1 MTTKKSAAKKAAP
14 KRKKAVAKKAAAPKR
29 KKAATK
35 KVVAKKAAVKKV
47 AAKKAAPK
55 RKKVVAAK
63 TAAPKRK
70 KVAAKKVA
78 PKRKKVAAKKV
89 APKRKKVAA
98 KKAVAPKRKKATTKK
113 VAAKKS
119 ATRKSAPQRK
129 KAAVKKTAARQPKK
143 IAAPV
148 QVNFA
153 ALEPTPAPKKI
164 KRNIPKWQKTSK
176 LHYLMLTLI
185 TFLSIFPFYWMFIV
199 SSNTDAEISKSP
211 PSLVPGPR
219 FLEVAHKV
227 LTAEGVY
234 FGKALLN
241 TFIVGIAIAV
251 AQVIF
256 SAIAGFAFAKL
267 NFKGRQFSI
276 LFVVA
281 TMMLPSQLGI
291 VPLFIMANKLNLV
304 NTLYALIVPALVTA
318 FGVFWMRQII
328 DAQVPNEILEAA
340 SIDGASVPRVFWS
353 IVLPSIRQSSFV
365 LGLFAFLAAWN
376 DYLWPTI
383 VLQSPER
390 FTLQVALTQLKP
402 LYGLDYS
409 LQMGGAFLAT
419 APLLILFIFVG
430 RRLVSGVMDGA
441 VKG

>member
-1 MTTKKSAAKKAAP
+1 MTTKKSPAKKVAAKKT
-14 KRKKAVAKKAAAPKR
+14 AAPKR
-29 KKAATK
+29 KKAA
-35 KVVAKKAAVKKV
+35 AKKV
-47 AAKKAAPK
+47 AAKKAAPR
-55 RKKVVAAK
+55 RKKVASKK

-78 PKRKKVAAKKV
+78 AKKAAPNRKKVAT
-89 APKRKKVAA
+89 
-98 KKAVAPKRKKATTKK
+98 KKAAAPKRKKAATKK
-113 VAAKKS
+113 IAARKPAPKK
-119 ATRKSAPQRK
+119 AVPQRK
-129 KAAVKKTAARQPKK
+129 KATVKKVAAQQPTK

-153 ALEPTPAPKKI
+153 SLEPSSAPKKI
-164 KRNIPKWQKTSK
+164 KRHIPKWQKTSK
-176 LHYLMLTLI
+176 LHYLMLALI
-185 TFLSIFPFYWMFIV
+185 TFLSVFPFYWMFIV
-199 SSNTDAEISKSP
+199 SSNTDAEISKTP

-234 FGKALLN
+234 FSKALIN
-241 TFIVGIAIAV
+241 TFVVGIAIAT

-267 NFKGRQFSI
+267 HFRGRKFSI

-291 VPLFIMANKLNLV
+291 VPLFIMANKLHLV